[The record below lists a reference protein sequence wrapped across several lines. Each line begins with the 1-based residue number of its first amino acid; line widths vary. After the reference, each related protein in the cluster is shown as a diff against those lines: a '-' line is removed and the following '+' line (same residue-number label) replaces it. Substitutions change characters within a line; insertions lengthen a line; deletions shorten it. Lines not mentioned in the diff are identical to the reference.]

1 MKNFAAPVIVGII
14 LAGLAVLVIQFI
26 PSFNGGQS
34 VDRFRNVPPMEP
46 GTDITHDSAAMMAGN
61 APGSQGLAGQ
71 DNSQIPT
78 EPVDELPEGVVISRE
93 TNSLDHT
100 LVADHFQVALVLQPR
115 QLLTAPQVEPL
126 IALLSEALPVD
137 LVESVELDPGSIES
151 IVILM
156 DSLPAP
162 PPVQPPEPAP
172 PTPQPTEDGTDP
184 APAVEAEEEE
194 GEDPAT
200 DRQDPEE
207 QEPTTDEEPAIPAPM
222 ELAVIVKL
230 AEGDASEVAITLS
243 RGIPGLWKEEEI
255 GGKPGRVNALPLP
268 PTIPTGICVFDERTL
283 VVSSPATITKML
295 EAKGTSPLAE
305 RLATV
310 DLSNDVVLVATPGI
324 LPEGAMDG
332 TASAQFNPLAMLQG
346 LPDKLQTASVA
357 IRLSSDPVFQV
368 ELEAPD
374 DQSAR
379 DVHNSIRSTLSL
391 TQVII
396 DAQKNQFTDNPTAP
410 DGYLET
416 MEFIST
422 LLNSSTLGRT
432 NSSGTPENLVTVISV
447 ALTEDI
453 TSSLE
458 TIIPQM
464 LAPGEA
470 EEPDEEGETP

>member
-1 MKNFAAPVIVGII
+1 MKKFAAPVIVGII

-46 GTDITHDSAAMMAGN
+46 GTDIISDSAAMMAGN

-115 QLLTAPQVEPL
+115 QLFTAPQVEPL

-151 IVILM
+151 VIVLV
-156 DSLPAP
+156 DSL
-162 PPVQPPEPAP
+162 PAP

-200 DRQDPEE
+200 DTPDPEE

-432 NSSGTPENLVTVISV
+432 NSPGTPENLITVISV

-464 LAPGEA
+464 LTPGEA

>member
-1 MKNFAAPVIVGII
+1 
-14 LAGLAVLVIQFI
+14 
-26 PSFNGGQS
+26 
-34 VDRFRNVPPMEP
+34 
-46 GTDITHDSAAMMAGN
+46 
-61 APGSQGLAGQ
+61 
-71 DNSQIPT
+71 
-78 EPVDELPEGVVISRE
+78 
-93 TNSLDHT
+93 
-100 LVADHFQVALVLQPR
+100 
-115 QLLTAPQVEPL
+115 
-126 IALLSEALPVD
+126 
-137 LVESVELDPGSIES
+137 
-151 IVILM
+151 
-156 DSLPAP
+156 
-162 PPVQPPEPAP
+162 
-172 PTPQPTEDGTDP
+172 
-184 APAVEAEEEE
+184 
-194 GEDPAT
+194 
-200 DRQDPEE
+200 
-207 QEPTTDEEPAIPAPM
+207 M

>member
-1 MKNFAAPVIVGII
+1 MKKFAAPVIVGIV
-14 LAGLAVLVIQFI
+14 LAGLAVLVIQLI

-34 VDRFRNVPPMEP
+34 VDRFRNVPPMQP
-46 GTDITHDSAAMMAGN
+46 GMDVISDSAALMAGN
-61 APGSQGLAGQ
+61 APGSQGMVEP
-71 DNSQIPT
+71 DNSQIAT

-93 TNSLDHT
+93 TNSLDHA

-115 QLLTAPQVEPL
+115 QLLAAPQVEPL
-126 IALLSEALPVD
+126 IALLGEAVPVD

-151 IVILM
+151 IVILV

-162 PPVQPPEPAP
+162 PPVQPTEPAP
-172 PTPQPTEDGTDP
+172 PTPQPVEESTD
-184 APAVEAEEEE
+184 PAVEAEAE
-194 GEDPAT
+194 GAEDPAT
-200 DRQDPEE
+200 DTQDPAE
-207 QEPTTDEEPAIPAPM
+207 QEPITDEEPAIPAPM

-230 AEGDASEVAITLS
+230 AEGDASEVAIALS
-243 RGIPGLWKEEEI
+243 RGIPGLWKDEEI

-268 PTIPTGICVFDERTL
+268 PPIPTGICVFDERTL
-283 VVSSPATITKML
+283 LVSSPATITKML
-295 EAKGTSPLAE
+295 SAKGTSPLAE

-332 TASAQFNPLAMLQG
+332 TASTQINPLAMLQG

-368 ELEAPD
+368 ELEASD

-391 TQVII
+391 TQVIV

-416 MEFIST
+416 VEFIST

-432 NSSGTPENLVTVISV
+432 NSPGTPENLITVISV

-470 EEPDEEGETP
+470 EEPVEEGEIP

>member
-1 MKNFAAPVIVGII
+1 MKKFAVPVVIGIV
-14 LAGLAVLVIQFI
+14 LAGLAVLVISII
-26 PSFNGGQS
+26 PSFNSGPS
-34 VDRFRNVPPMEP
+34 IDRFRNVPPMEP
-46 GTDITHDSAAMMAGN
+46 GMDVISDSAALMAGN
-61 APGSQGLAGQ
+61 APGSQGVPPPEDPQTSA
-71 DNSQIPT
+71 
-78 EPVDELPEGVVISRE
+78 EPIDELPEGVVISRE
-93 TNSLDHT
+93 ANSLDHA
-100 LVADHFQVALVLQPR
+100 LVADLFQAALVLQPR
-115 QLLTAPQVEPL
+115 QLLAAPQVESL
-126 IALLSEALPVD
+126 IALLGEALPAD
-137 LVESVELDPGSIES
+137 LVENFELDPQTIES
-151 IVILM
+151 IVILV

-162 PPVQPPEPAP
+162 PTLQPPEAAPA
-172 PTPQPTEDGTDP
+172 TEEDDTEP
-184 APAVEAEEEE
+184 APAVEAEAEET
-194 GEDPAT
+194 EDPAT
-200 DRQDPEE
+200 DTPDPEE

-243 RGIPGLWKEEEI
+243 RGIPGLWKEGEI

-283 VVSSPATITKML
+283 IVSSPATITKML

-432 NSSGTPENLVTVISV
+432 NSPGTPENLITVISV

>member
-1 MKNFAAPVIVGII
+1 MKKFAAPVIVGII

-46 GTDITHDSAAMMAGN
+46 GTDIISDSAAMMAGN

-78 EPVDELPEGVVISRE
+78 EPADELPEGVVISRE

-115 QLLTAPQVEPL
+115 QLLAAPQVEPL

-151 IVILM
+151 IVILV

-162 PPVQPPEPAP
+162 PTLQPV
-172 PTPQPTEDGTDP
+172 EDGTDP
-184 APAVEAEEEE
+184 AVEAEE
-194 GEDPAT
+194 GEDPAIDT
-200 DRQDPEE
+200 QDPAD

-230 AEGDASEVAITLS
+230 AEGDASEVAIALS

-268 PTIPTGICVFDERTL
+268 PPIPTGICVFDERTL
-283 VVSSPATITKML
+283 LVSSPATITKML

-357 IRLSSDPVFQV
+357 IRLSSDPVFQI

-432 NSSGTPENLVTVISV
+432 NSPGTPENLITVISV
-447 ALTEDI
+447 ALTEEI
-453 TSSLE
+453 TNSLE

-470 EEPDEEGETP
+470 EEPAEEGETP

>member
-1 MKNFAAPVIVGII
+1 MKKFAAPVIVGII

-46 GTDITHDSAAMMAGN
+46 GTDIISDSAAMMAGN

-78 EPVDELPEGVVISRE
+78 EPADELPEGVVISRE

-115 QLLTAPQVEPL
+115 QLLAAPQVEPL

-151 IVILM
+151 IVILV

-162 PPVQPPEPAP
+162 PTLQPV
-172 PTPQPTEDGTDP
+172 EDGTDP
-184 APAVEAEEEE
+184 AVEAEE
-194 GEDPAT
+194 GEDPAIDT
-200 DRQDPEE
+200 QDPAD

-230 AEGDASEVAITLS
+230 AEGDASEVAIALS

-268 PTIPTGICVFDERTL
+268 PPIPTGICVFDERTL
-283 VVSSPATITKML
+283 LVSSPATITKML

-357 IRLSSDPVFQV
+357 IRLSSDPVFQI

-432 NSSGTPENLVTVISV
+432 NSPGTPENLITVISV
-447 ALTEDI
+447 ALTEEI
-453 TSSLE
+453 TNSLE

-470 EEPDEEGETP
+470 EEGEEEGETP

>member
-1 MKNFAAPVIVGII
+1 MKKFAAPVIVGII

-46 GTDITHDSAAMMAGN
+46 GTDIISDSAAMMAGN

-115 QLLTAPQVEPL
+115 QLFTAPQVEPL

-151 IVILM
+151 VIVLV
-156 DSLPAP
+156 DSL
-162 PPVQPPEPAP
+162 PAP

-200 DRQDPEE
+200 DTPDPEE

-432 NSSGTPENLVTVISV
+432 NSPGTPENLVTVISV

>member
-1 MKNFAAPVIVGII
+1 MKKFAAPVIVGII

-46 GTDITHDSAAMMAGN
+46 GTDIISDSAAMMAGN

-93 TNSLDHT
+93 TNSLDHA
-100 LVADHFQVALVLQPR
+100 LVADHFQVALVIQPR
-115 QLLTAPQVEPL
+115 QLLAAPQVEPL
-126 IALLSEALPVD
+126 IALLSEALPVN
-137 LVESVELDPGSIES
+137 LVELVELDPGSIES
-151 IVILM
+151 IVILV

-162 PPVQPPEPAP
+162 PA
-172 PTPQPTEDGTDP
+172 PQPTEDGTDP
-184 APAVEAEEEE
+184 AVEAEE
-194 GEDPAT
+194 AT
-200 DRQDPEE
+200 DTPDPEE

-230 AEGDASEVAITLS
+230 AEGDASEVAIALS

-268 PTIPTGICVFDERTL
+268 PPIPTGICVFDERTL
-283 VVSSPATITKML
+283 LVSSPATITKML
-295 EAKGTSPLAE
+295 KAKGTSPLAE

-357 IRLSSDPVFQV
+357 IRLSSDPVFQI

-432 NSSGTPENLVTVISV
+432 NSPGTPENLITVISV
-447 ALTEDI
+447 ALTEEI
-453 TSSLE
+453 TNSLE

-470 EEPDEEGETP
+470 EEPAEEGETP

>member
-1 MKNFAAPVIVGII
+1 MKKFAAPVIVGII

-46 GTDITHDSAAMMAGN
+46 GTDIISDSAAMMAGN

-93 TNSLDHT
+93 TNSLDHA
-100 LVADHFQVALVLQPR
+100 LVADHFQVALVIQPR
-115 QLLTAPQVEPL
+115 QLLAAPQVEPL
-126 IALLSEALPVD
+126 IALLSEALPVN
-137 LVESVELDPGSIES
+137 LVELVELDPGSIES
-151 IVILM
+151 IVILV
-156 DSLPAP
+156 DSL
-162 PPVQPPEPAP
+162 PAP

-184 APAVEAEEEE
+184 AVEAEE
-194 GEDPAT
+194 AT
-200 DRQDPEE
+200 DTPDPEE

-230 AEGDASEVAITLS
+230 AEGDASEVAIALS

-268 PTIPTGICVFDERTL
+268 PPIPTGICVFDERTL
-283 VVSSPATITKML
+283 LVSSPATITKML
-295 EAKGTSPLAE
+295 KAKGTSPLAE

-357 IRLSSDPVFQV
+357 IRLSSDPVFQI

-432 NSSGTPENLVTVISV
+432 NSPGTPENLITVISV
-447 ALTEDI
+447 ALTEEI
-453 TSSLE
+453 TNSLE

-470 EEPDEEGETP
+470 EEPAEEGETP

>member
-1 MKNFAAPVIVGII
+1 MKKFAAPVIVGII

-46 GTDITHDSAAMMAGN
+46 GTDIISDSAAMMAGN

-71 DNSQIPT
+71 DNSRIPT
-78 EPVDELPEGVVISRE
+78 EPADELPEGVVISRE

-115 QLLTAPQVEPL
+115 QLLAAPQVEPL

-151 IVILM
+151 IVILV

-162 PPVQPPEPAP
+162 PTPQPPEPAP

-200 DRQDPEE
+200 DTQDPAD

-230 AEGDASEVAITLS
+230 AEGDASEVAIALS

-268 PTIPTGICVFDERTL
+268 PPIPTGICVFDERTL
-283 VVSSPATITKML
+283 LVSSPATITKML
-295 EAKGTSPLAE
+295 SAKGTSPLAE

-396 DAQKNQFTDNPTAP
+396 DAQKNQFTENPTAP

-432 NSSGTPENLVTVISV
+432 NSPGTPENLITVISV
-447 ALTEDI
+447 ALTEEI
-453 TSSLE
+453 TNSLE
-458 TIIPQM
+458 TIVPQM

-470 EEPDEEGETP
+470 EEPAGGVEAP